1 MVFRMLH
8 RWAIILF
15 TISLKYNVLPVSCG
29 NNNCKAA
36 IDIPLI
42 TTLNAPL
49 KAELDISGLTTQLK
63 ELIGKEVK
71 EAVSVAMKDFAEN
84 IVDEKAK
91 STLENIQ
98 TFNNLTIS
106 TFRQE
111 MKDELTKKAKQL
123 TELELKVERN
133 NESHNTKHNMSA
145 NEIRSVTVVS
155 NTLDAKIA
163 QMKENQIKTD
173 LKLSSIESEV
183 TKNSAKVAISAN
195 YQGYES
201 VSSGSV
207 LKFDNVIFS
216 VGINN
221 LSTFKS
227 TGKFVCKH
235 NGLYMISVSIMS
247 NTNGARFYIYLNG
260 NSISSTYIANQEKGW
275 WHTGT
280 VVVSRQLKINDM
292 LWVQTNG
299 IFVHSTYSQLTIMK
313 VK

>member
-15 TISLKYNVLPVSCG
+15 TISLKYNVLADSCG
-29 NNNCKAA
+29 NNNLKAA

-111 MKDELTKKAKQL
+111 MKGK
-123 TELELKVERN
+123 R
-133 NESHNTKHNMSA
+133 
-145 NEIRSVTVVS
+145 
-155 NTLDAKIA
+155 NTLNCCRLLIL
-163 QMKENQIKTD
+163 I
-173 LKLSSIESEV
+173 LL
-183 TKNSAKVAISAN
+183 
-195 YQGYES
+195 
-201 VSSGSV
+201 
-207 LKFDNVIFS
+207 L
-216 VGINN
+216 
-221 LSTFKS
+221 
-227 TGKFVCKH
+227 H
-235 NGLYMISVSIMS
+235 
-247 NTNGARFYIYLNG
+247 RFY
-260 NSISSTYIANQEKGW
+260 
-275 WHTGT
+275 
-280 VVVSRQLKINDM
+280 
-292 LWVQTNG
+292 
-299 IFVHSTYSQLTIMK
+299 
-313 VK
+313 